1 MLISYGR
8 NQAGAGCVS
17 VGVFG
22 VCVSYGPPKWGGW

>member
-17 VGVFG
+17 VGFV
-22 VCVSYGPPKWGGW
+22 VCISYGPPKWGGW